1 MTGFRSKRKRF
12 FSYFKKWG
20 DLNENRKTRKKLDFA
35 KLAEKAIKAAVAQ
48 VVKSHELSGRPMHIW
63 EDGKIVALYVGKQKK
78 RKSK

>member
-1 MTGFRSKRKRF
+1 M
-12 FSYFKKWG
+12 
-20 DLNENRKTRKKLDFA
+20 KTEKPEKKLDFA

-78 RKSK
+78 RKTK